1 MVKEYFM
8 LMFQNKVLDTA
19 IICWAVAQ
27 VLKFLINCF
36 INKKIDITKLWS
48 DGGMPSCHS
57 STVTGLAMMTGFTEG
72 FRSTYFAIACVFAF
86 IVMHDAMGVRLE
98 TGKQAVLI
106 NDIIAFIQD
115 TNPAK
120 WSRDASEKRL
130 KEFVGHTPTQVIAG
144 FLVGLTCTLILYNIG
159 F

>member
-1 MVKEYFM
+1 MNILRDLFTNTVF
-8 LMFQNKVLDTA
+8 LTSACAWA
-19 IICWAVAQ
+19 IAQ
-27 VLKFLINCF
+27 VIKTLIDF
-36 INKKIDITKLWS
+36 GINGKINAERLVGS
-48 DGGMPSCHS
+48 GGMPSCHS
-57 STVTGLAMMTGFTEG
+57 STVTGLAIMTGFTEG

-130 KEFVGHTPTQVIAG
+130 KEFVGHTPTQVVAG
-144 FLVGLTCTLILYNIG
+144 FLVGLACTVILYEIW